1 MKVVTFGEIMLR
13 LAPEGYLRFTQAE
26 KFGAVYGGGEEGVK
40 VYTEK
45 LKAMNA
51 MIMEI
56 SGDESKQKTFSGFL
70 NECWQYAMEH
80 SDTQLKTAQKPV
92 KADKKG

>member
-1 MKVVTFGEIMLR
+1 MRIILDTDKKTITV
-13 LAPEGYLRFTQAE
+13 PWN
-26 KFGAVYGGGEEGVK
+26 YG
-40 VYTEK
+40 EK
-45 LKAMNA
+45 LKAMND

-56 SGDESKQKTFSGFL
+56 SGDESKKKTFSGFID
-70 NECWQYAMEH
+70 ECWRYAMDH